1 MRNRRHRPNSQ
12 FIATMKTFVG
22 KMSLV
27 AAAVVSLLP
36 LASVAQNIASRPALV
51 NRGIER
57 LTLLPGPELLSPGR
71 NVPTM
76 APAPLKLG
84 AAPTFLFSPYGATF
98 PGGGGSIYLPLSGAN
113 PSTQPVLRAVPE
125 TPPAKSVTPDLLRF
139 DHSLKAPPADVRW
152 QFQPGVR
159 RI

>member
-12 FIATMKTFVG
+12 FIAPMKTLVG

-27 AAAVVSLLP
+27 AAVVSLLP
-36 LASVAQNIASRPALV
+36 LASVAQNLTSRPALV
-51 NRGIER
+51 NRGLER

-84 AAPTFLFSPYGATF
+84 AAPAFYFMPYGATF
-98 PGGGGSIYLPLSGAN
+98 QGSSGSTYLPLFGAN
-113 PSTQPVLRAVPE
+113 PTGQPVLRLVPS
-125 TPPAKSVTPDLLRF
+125 TPPAKSETPDLLRF

-152 QFQPGVR
+152 QFQPGPR